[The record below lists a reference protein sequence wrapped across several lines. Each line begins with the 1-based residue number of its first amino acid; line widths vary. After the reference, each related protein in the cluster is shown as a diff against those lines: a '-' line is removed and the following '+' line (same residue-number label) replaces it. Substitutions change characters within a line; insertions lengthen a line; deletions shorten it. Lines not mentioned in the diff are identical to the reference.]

1 MKIVFSQINT
11 EMKGFI
17 LTIAIVMV
25 SMSGMAQKYAYVD
38 TDFILENIPEY
49 NEAQEKINE
58 LSEQWQ
64 KEIETRYEI
73 IDQKKKAFQEEAL
86 LMPDEMKKKKQAEIE
101 SMEKGAIALQKKR
114 FGVNGDLFN
123 KRKELIKP
131 IQDRVFDAIQ
141 TIANK
146 MKISFIFD
154 KANQSTLL
162 FADPRFDRSENVLL
176 EMGINPNANK

>member
-25 SMSGMAQKYAYVD
+25 SMPGIAQKYAYVD